1 MAWEWSKKITRA
13 NVSGPTFEENVREA
27 LTEAFRSN
35 AGSAPKFYSE
45 FVVNRWVLQ
54 GENTKK
60 DIVGGG
66 SPDRSPFKM
75 DGFTIFGQNH
85 KLVDWQNND
94 TCAVVNFEF
103 MTTAVGGLVNRIA
116 QKIDYLSTIT
126 DAHNR
131 QLEIHPGG
139 APLRY
144 PPAGSDYAGTVRR
157 IKQSNNKGRNKV
169 LARIGLCTKYQY
181 EDIDFNALDTVR
193 RGSDIQTLL
202 ICMTK
207 HDEKPGTA
215 AQIGNRLHAQF
226 PHNWPAVPQVQS
238 VVSKGVDVPGAFD
251 VTTPAG
257 ETIRV
262 GQISRKEML
271 DWITTL
277 EALEDAKPRF
287 YGQITDRLFWD
298 MTRFAFGR
306 DNALSMN
313 TSYRRRKRKQ
323 VNLNEIENLRSGGVQ
338 EFTVGPFG
346 ARVNI
351 EADVYQFAL
360 RQDDLANLV
369 QVERTMN
376 TPEALQRTAM
386 ASHLASMARSWVS
399 GKRSHLPIIVIADEN
414 TSFNMDLT
422 ARRHGLE
429 SSEDIIEPFGW
440 RVIDGQHRVFSAY
453 YKAPCA
459 IANQFTLDVLM
470 YKFRI
475 NRVTGAL
482 PTAEQMNEASG
493 EIFYDVNYRAVTP
506 PLEVALNHMARCE
519 KFSTGWV
526 GKGGNKAGFDR
537 DLYSARIHAMR
548 FLQELNKNS
557 NVLANK
563 IDLYAQGL
571 VEDFAGAPGGTRKLL
586 QPKSITTYMQ
596 KFFEFGWRNV
606 GQYPLQSSPDSLYHT
621 YSDPAKFG
629 GVGRFFL
636 QVPPAGG
643 GGGMLDWGAV
653 GGSVPNPSPV
663 HHYGVPSIEQLVNA
677 GFYSRLR
684 QDFDNFCER
693 IEVSGAN
700 PILDIQNWILKSEV
714 SSSFLPAL
722 FTVFVKYYGI
732 NGGNFDL
739 NAGPRIRAIGRAI
752 AGITAPPNP
761 VTGAPD
767 WAVFK
772 GGGGVT
778 RLVEQIIASYNAARP
793 RDRI

>member
-1 MAWEWSKKITRA
+1 MAWGWSKKITRA
-13 NVSGPTFEENVREA
+13 NVAGPTFEENVREA

-35 AGSAPKFYSE
+35 AGSSPKFYSE
-45 FVVNRWVLQ
+45 FVVNRWVLE
-54 GENTKK
+54 GDNTKK
-60 DIVGGG
+60 DIIGG
-66 SPDRSPFKM
+66 SSADRSPFKM
-75 DGFTIFGQNH
+75 DGFMIFGQSH
-85 KLVDWQNND
+85 KLVDRKNND

-103 MTTAVGGLVNRIA
+103 MTTAVGGLVDRIA
-116 QKIDYLSTIT
+116 QKINYLSTIT

-144 PPAGSDYAGTVRR
+144 PPAGSNYTGTVRR
-157 IKQSNNKGRNKV
+157 IKQSNNKERNKV
-169 LARIGLCTKYQY
+169 LARLGLCTKYQY

-193 RGSDIQTLL
+193 MGSDIQTLL

-215 AQIGNRLHAQF
+215 AQIGARLNAMY
-226 PHNWPAVPQVQS
+226 PRNWPAVPVVLPVQS
-238 VVSKGVDVPGAFD
+238 EGNNVPGAFD

-287 YGQITDRLFWD
+287 YGQVTDRLFWD

-313 TSYRRRKRKQ
+313 TSYRRQKRK
-323 VNLNEIENLRSGGVQ
+323 LESLGEIENIRSGGVQ

-351 EADVYQFAL
+351 AADVYQFAL
-360 RQDDLANLV
+360 KQDDLANLI

-376 TPEALQRTAM
+376 TPDALQRTAM
-386 ASHLASMARSWVS
+386 ASHLAGMARSWVS

-414 TSFNMDLT
+414 TSFNLNPAS
-422 ARRHGLE
+422 ARYGLQ
-429 SSEDIIEPFGW
+429 SNEDIMEPFGW

-453 YKAPCA
+453 YKAPVA

-470 YKFRI
+470 YKFQI
-475 NRVTGAL
+475 VPGTGAL
-482 PTAEQMNEASG
+482 PTAEQINEASG

-519 KFSTGWV
+519 KFSTGWI
-526 GKGGNKAGFDR
+526 GKKGNKAGYDS
-537 DLYSARIHAMR
+537 DLYSARVHAMK
-548 FLQELNKNS
+548 FLQELDANS
-557 NVLANK
+557 NVLADK

-586 QPKSITTYMQ
+586 QPKSITTYMH
-596 KFFEFGWRNV
+596 KFFEFGWRGAGLN
-606 GQYPLQSSPDSLYHT
+606 PLQGSAESLFHT
-621 YSDPAKFG
+621 YSSPLKFG
-629 GVGRFFL
+629 GVRRFFL
-636 QVPPAGG
+636 QVSPAGG

-684 QDFDNFCER
+684 EDFDNFCER
-693 IEVSGAN
+693 ISVSAAN
-700 PILDIQNWILKSEV
+700 PIQDLQNWILKPEI

-722 FTVFVKYYGI
+722 FTVFVKYYGV

-739 NAGPRIRAIGRAI
+739 TAGARISAIGAAI
-752 AGITAPPNP
+752 AALAPPIDP
-761 VTGAPD
+761 VTGFPN
-767 WAVFK
+767 WK
-772 GGGGVT
+772 LIRGGGGVT
-778 RLVEQIIASYNAARP
+778 YLVNQIIASYNAARP
-793 RDRI
+793 RDMI